1 MVIIP
6 KCYSKDETVEY
17 YVDDHLKFQ
26 EECKELKYLRQ
37 LSVWFNPEQTT
48 DDLWPGWSNFQR
60 IHF

>member
-37 LSVWFNPEQTT
+37 LSV
-48 DDLWPGWSNFQR
+48 
-60 IHF
+60 